1 MAPDTFLD
9 GTSLTVEVR
18 SGTSSPQTVVVAAA
32 GEIDRDSCERVRHAV
47 EQTLHR
53 ARPRL
58 ISLDLG
64 EVTFLDSAGIRT
76 LLHCRRDAADFGC
89 ELEIGRV
96 HDHVYQV
103 LAITGLVELF
113 ALGEKVVPRS

>member
-9 GTSLTVEVR
+9 GTPLTVEVR
-18 SGTSSPQTVVVAAA
+18 SSTSSPRTVVVSAA
-32 GEIDRDSCERVRHAV
+32 GEIDRDSCERLRRAV
-47 EQTLHR
+47 GDALHR
-53 ARPRL
+53 DQPRL

-64 EVTFLDSAGIRT
+64 AVTFLDSAGIRA
-76 LLHCRRDAADFGC
+76 LLNCRRDAGDFGC
-89 ELEIGRV
+89 ELEIGRA

-103 LAITGLVELF
+103 LAITGLVDVF